1 MMKNASRVVNASHV
15 VSSHSYHYERMVML
29 LLLTV
34 ASTKGM
40 AGRQKEEAARN
51 VKKNYT
57 FSIATHTCTRHLR
70 TTIIVCTPYIVYIHF
85 TTFVNP
91 KPTNPIYNP
100 NTKSLLCITFKYSGS
115 MGGVKRARSGLQ
127 RQQEKE
133 SQELQGEVE
142 KVEPTKEISNDVLGF
157 ENRKS
162 PLETT
167 TFIPKSGRIWK
178 SQAQRQKASQQRRE
192 GNMICNDVSSIV
204 VPDYYV
210 FVKKVLGKL

>member
-1 MMKNASRVVNASHV
+1 MK
-15 VSSHSYHYERMVML
+15 
-29 LLLTV
+29 
-34 ASTKGM
+34 
-40 AGRQKEEAARN
+40 
-51 VKKNYT
+51 
-57 FSIATHTCTRHLR
+57 
-70 TTIIVCTPYIVYIHF
+70 
-85 TTFVNP
+85 P
-91 KPTNPIYNP
+91 KPTNSIYNP

-127 RQQEKE
+127 RQQE
-133 SQELQGEVE
+133 SQEVQGEVE

-167 TFIPKSGRIWK
+167 TFTPKSGRIWK

-192 GNMICNDVSSIV
+192 GNMVCNDVSSIV